1 MPLFDHLVGACMQ
14 SQRQL
19 DAERLGSLEVKDQ
32 LDLYGLLN
40 RQIGGFFT
48 LENAANI
55 APNCSMLIR
64 EVCSIAHQAASGR
77 KLAEAKD
84 RRHLVLRSK
93 IGKSFD
99 VSEEK

>member
-1 MPLFDHLVGACMQ
+1 
-14 SQRQL
+14 
-19 DAERLGSLEVKDQ
+19 
-32 LDLYGLLN
+32 
-40 RQIGGFFT
+40 
-48 LENAANI
+48 
-55 APNCSMLIR
+55 MLIR

-93 IGKSFD
+93 RGKSFD

>member
-1 MPLFDHLVGACMQ
+1 MSALGQNRTHAPQQNLSFDHLVGACMQ

-64 EVCSIAHQAASGR
+64 EVSP
-77 KLAEAKD
+77 L
-84 RRHLVLRSK
+84 LPPV
-93 IGKSFD
+93 
-99 VSEEK
+99 VSA